1 MSGPFVRKPT
11 ESVAGH
17 SGVHPSDLE
26 TLRKNRWRLRQI
38 IIQGNLRYFG
48 VLVAASQTERRCA
61 VLRS

>member
-26 TLRKNRWRLRQI
+26 TLRKNRSRLRQI
-38 IIQGNLRYFG
+38 IIQGNLLGFAIAAATRY
-48 VLVAASQTERRCA
+48 A
-61 VLRS
+61 VLGRA